1 MPIHD
6 WTRVDHGTFHDFHQG
21 WATAIR
27 SALNNG
33 LLPPDYEAKV
43 EQHTDEGIPD
53 VLTLQLAKPT
63 NGNGTG
69 GSGGPPPAGLSSAV
83 TAPPRVQFITA
94 FEADPYAK
102 LRKTIVVRNGE
113 DRVVALIEIMSPGN
127 KSNKNG
133 IREFVRKVTL
143 AIEHGVHVLVVDL
156 FPPGP
161 RDPNGIHPVIWSEF
175 RDEPYTPPPGKP
187 LTFVSYEAGPKCRA
201 YIQPVAVGETL
212 PEMPLFLEPESYIS
226 LPLEATYAA
235 AFEGIP
241 RRTRER
247 LNATE

>member
-33 LLPPDYEAKV
+33 LLPPNYEARIEPHAV
-43 EQHTDEGIPD
+43 P
-53 VLTLQLAKPT
+53 PT
-63 NGNGTG
+63 
-69 GSGGPPPAGLSSAV
+69 PE
-83 TAPPRVQFITA
+83 
-94 FEADPYAK
+94 FELDLH
-102 LRKTIVVRNGE
+102 LRLWKTVVVRNCE
-113 DRVVALIEIMSPGN
+113 ARAVAFIQIVSPGS
-127 KSNKNG
+127 KSG
-133 IREFVRKVTL
+133 DHAVRSLVRKVTD
-143 AIEHGVHVLVVDL
+143 AVREGINALVADL

-161 RDPNGIHPVIWSEF
+161 HDPDGIHPAIWAH
-175 RDEPYTPPPGKP
+175 DHKPHLAPTDKP
-187 LTFVSYEAGPKCRA
+187 LTLASYVGGLEPKAFVDL
-201 YIQPVAVGETL
+201 VAVGEAL

-226 LPLEATYAA
+226 IPLEATYAS

-247 LNATE
+247 LNASA

>member
-43 EQHTDEGIPD
+43 EQHKNQSTSE
-53 VLTLQLAKPT
+53 
-63 NGNGTG
+63 
-69 GSGGPPPAGLSSAV
+69 
-83 TAPPRVQFITA
+83 
-94 FEADPYAK
+94 FESDPYAR
-102 LRKTIVVRNGE
+102 LRNVVAVRRDE
-113 DRVVALIEIMSPGN
+113 RVVALIEIMSPGN

-133 IREFVRKVTL
+133 IREFVRKITA
-143 AIEHGVHVLVVDL
+143 AIDHGIHVLVLDL

-187 LTFVSYEAGPKCRA
+187 LTFVSYEAGPTSRA
-201 YIQPVAVGETL
+201 YIQPTAVGEPL
-212 PEMPLFLEPESYIS
+212 PEMPLFLAPESYIS
-226 LPLEATYAA
+226 LPLEATYAG

-247 LNATE
+247 LGTPK